1 MSRILCIND
10 NGHHVAMFADML
22 KRRDHLE
29 VTTLIAP
36 VDWDRVAACQPDLIL
51 VGLVRKI
58 GSLRSPIANIYADV
72 EGAITLKTL
81 LAGWPQP
88 GPMIVVTGIGVAAR
102 ELPSELS
109 GPPFVELPL
118 GLDKLMVVIDEL
130 DHRPVSLKQNL
141 GRS

>member
-36 VDWDRVAACQPDLIL
+36 VDWDRVAACRPDLIL
-51 VGLVRKI
+51 VGLVRKV

-72 EGAITLKTL
+72 EGASTLKTL
-81 LAGWPQP
+81 LANWPP
-88 GPMIVVTGIGVAAR
+88 SGPVIVVTGIGVAAH
-102 ELPSELS
+102 ELPPELS

-118 GLDKLMVVIDEL
+118 GLDKLMAVIDEL
-130 DHRPVSLKQNL
+130 DPQPVSLKQNL
-141 GRS
+141 GLS